1 MLNNPALLR
10 ETMEIARNPAAL
22 QEMMRHHDR
31 ALSNLEVKQNKEKKT
46 HGQATLRSN
55 LEIPDAKFI

>member
-1 MLNNPALLR
+1 MQFNIYYYIYKKRNPEIQHLFNNPSLLR

-31 ALSNLEVKQNKEKKT
+31 ALSNLEVSL
-46 HGQATLRSN
+46 H
-55 LEIPDAKFI
+55 IY